1 MKKYIIWL
9 IPIAIIATFLGMLL
23 SPSHNNASYRF
34 SGELEDGLNSIQV
47 QVFLIQNNE
56 GNLLNYYTDIY
67 NSEEEIK
74 GAQIYYLENEEKH
87 TILGNS
93 LNGYDLSANKSEYGY
108 DYLDE
113 VIANK
118 DNLYF
123 DLCNNTKCTTIFKTI
138 KLEASK
144 LY

>member
-74 GAQIYYLENEEKH
+74 GAQIYYLENALIPLSNPGCNSKSSSRRLIEH
-87 TILGNS
+87 IL
-93 LNGYDLSANKSEYGY
+93 
-108 DYLDE
+108 
-113 VIANK
+113 NK
-118 DNLYF
+118 DPISS
-123 DLCNNTKCTTIFKTI
+123 C
-138 KLEASK
+138 
-144 LY
+144 